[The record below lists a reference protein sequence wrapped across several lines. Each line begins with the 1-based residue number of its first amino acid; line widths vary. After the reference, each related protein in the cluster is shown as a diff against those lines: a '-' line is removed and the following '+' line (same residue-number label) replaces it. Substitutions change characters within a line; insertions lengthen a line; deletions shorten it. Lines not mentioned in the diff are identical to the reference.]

1 MGEKTL
7 QMYQWT
13 KMGTQRGKKVD
24 KINRLADMRTERDL
38 MDKSYYQKWTKK
50 TDRLDNCPLI

>member
-1 MGEKTL
+1 
-7 QMYQWT
+7 
-13 KMGTQRGKKVD
+13 MGTQRGKKVD